1 MVIITEILKLYEKKV
16 ARKVSKPKRPDMK
29 VTPIRK
35 LPKKDR
41 FAGLCNSF

>member
-1 MVIITEILKLYEKKV
+1 MLYENSKKKE